1 MRRHMM
7 HPYMNM
13 RPDFDRRPERQEPF
27 SQQDDADLNAAAEA
41 AQAASGGY
49 EDENPEPARP
59 KGQAAHDEAEQAAE
73 DDAVNDGRDAPTS
86 GAQQEADA
94 RCRKELEEL
103 RLRTAAEMENF
114 KKRLTRE
121 HQEQMRF
128 AAERV
133 LGDLLPSLDNLD
145 LALQYGSQHEACKDM
160 LQGVAMTRKL
170 LLDALAKNGL
180 TTVGEVG
187 DEFNPEVHEA
197 VGFEAN
203 PDLAPGSVTRVM
215 QRGYK
220 LNDRLLRA
228 AKVMIN
234 Q

>member
-1 MRRHMM
+1 MKRHMM
-7 HPYMNM
+7 HPYNTATHAGAARAHEDGMGPS
-13 RPDFDRRPERQEPF
+13 RSGSFAEAPF
-27 SQQDDADLNAAAEA
+27 GPDDA
-41 AQAASGGY
+41 
-49 EDENPEPARP
+49 ARDD
-59 KGQAAHDEAEQAAE
+59 ALAEQA
-73 DDAVNDGRDAPTS
+73 DAVRDAADLAPGS
-86 GAQQEADA
+86 EGPAPEAAPVADDEALA
-94 RCRKELEEL
+94 RCKAEMEEL

-128 AAERV
+128 AAEKV

-145 LALQYGSQHEACKDM
+145 LALQYGSRHEACKDM

-170 LLDALAKNGL
+170 LLDALAKNGVTAL
-180 TTVGEVG
+180 GEVG

-197 VGFEAN
+197 VGFEAD
-203 PDLAPGSVTRVM
+203 PELAPGSVTRVM